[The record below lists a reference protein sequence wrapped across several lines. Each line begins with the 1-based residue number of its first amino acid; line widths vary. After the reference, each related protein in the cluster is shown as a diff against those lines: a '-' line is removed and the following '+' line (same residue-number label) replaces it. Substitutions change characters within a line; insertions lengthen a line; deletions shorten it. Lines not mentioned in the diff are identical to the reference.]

1 MRIAE
6 REVVEG
12 VAAGVPFVAVP
23 PRDPGAPAALVAG
36 WHLMDAP
43 ASERAMAA
51 ALPMAGLQAWRVY
64 FGLPLSGARLPE
76 GGYDEV
82 FRRASED
89 AVLNIYAPVTDQ
101 AAGEFPA
108 ALAELRDRLPG
119 ADGPLGVFG
128 GSAGAAVALEVLARG
143 DAGIAAAAVV
153 SPVVQL
159 APVITANERR
169 FGVTYTW
176 TERSRTAAARLDY
189 VSRAAELTAPLLLVT
204 GSGDDIAIREP
215 AAALCEK
222 LGDRAELVT
231 VEGMAHDFAEAPGLE
246 PAPQTPDAARV
257 DAAFSEWFARR
268 LPA

>member
-1 MRIAE
+1 
-6 REVVEG
+6 
-12 VAAGVPFVAVP
+12 
-23 PRDPGAPAALVAG
+23 
-36 WHLMDAP
+36 
-43 ASERAMAA
+43 
-51 ALPMAGLQAWRVY
+51 MAGLQAWKVF

-89 AVLNIYAPVTDQ
+89 AVLNLYEPVTEQ

-143 DAGIAAAAVV
+143 DADITAGALV

-169 FGVTYTW
+169 FGVTYSW
-176 TERSRTAAARLDY
+176 TERSRAVAARYDY
-189 VSRAAELTAPLLLVT
+189 VSRAAELTAPVLLVA
-204 GSGDDIAIREP
+204 GSADDVAVREP
-215 AAALCEK
+215 SAALCER

-231 VEGMAHDFAEAPGLE
+231 VEGMAHEFAPGT
-246 PAPQTPDAARV
+246 PAAARV
-257 DAAFSEWFARR
+257 DSAFSEWFARR
-268 LPA
+268 LRG